1 MKKLSYILLVSFLLL
16 SCRIENKKDAIQQLS
31 VKELTKLEKLSLL
44 SPDSVIDY
52 FDLSGDSIVN
62 FPDLS
67 AFNIKSLDLS
77 YNLLDTIIPYFLPK
91 GVEKLNLSH
100 NQYSGYVL
108 IKKNTI
114 PILKELDM
122 SYNQLHKIDIGEPLY
137 RISLSHN
144 DLSSVCL
151 NHKNIQ
157 YLDISYNSNMSE
169 RVCFNPAKIDTIVRE
184 GVADGKRLLAPN
196 APPLPHPTF
205 ISV

>member
-205 ISV
+205 ILE